1 MKFGESLNFVS
12 TDKSAFSVIR
22 ANFWEKAL
30 YRCFTKDRDIHYQQ
44 WLNKLEN
51 MEYPKRTRILFS
63 ELRSKNNVLE
73 TFNAIRNS
81 ENCLS
86 ESHESV
92 FATGLNIAKNYIVA
106 TILNQLGS
114 YQLRIR
120 NWMAL

>member
-1 MKFGESLNFVS
+1 
-12 TDKSAFSVIR
+12 
-22 ANFWEKAL
+22 
-30 YRCFTKDRDIHYQQ
+30 
-44 WLNKLEN
+44 

-81 ENCLS
+81 EKCLS
-86 ESHESV
+86 ESHEECLRNW
-92 FATGLNIAKNYIVA
+92 AEYCENYIVA

-114 YQLRIR
+114 YRLRIR